1 MKQINLKKR
10 SEDYLKYAFSVRF
23 SRAAVFASVIWFQ
36 CYFAAIC
43 TAFPY
48 AAAGLVLAGVTLL
61 KDTFGGETKVAYHMM
76 IFDKTYTRKYFGV
89 QVSDKFLMNTLHSQK
104 MVFKHTYTLKF
115 PDQNSPLTIE
125 RSHPWEFDY
134 GGTELGDHQIEVR
147 DFVCKRGG
155 DYSGMDIDLKV
166 SFTMGLRMETSAT
179 SVLPTRAAVTIS
191 GWNEEPSDCTGWPI
205 YNVGDKIDWSAQIL
219 PNGQGQVHV
228 TPNKPSFKVNRSW
241 GRTGALSVTAG

>member
-1 MKQINLKKR
+1 MKQSNFKKR
-10 SEDYLKYAFSVRF
+10 SEYYLKNAFSVRF

-48 AAAGLVLAGVTLL
+48 QAAGLVLAGITLIHGV
-61 KDTFGGETKVAYHMM
+61 FGGETKVAYHMM

-89 QVSDKFLMNTLHSQK
+89 LVSDKYLMNVLHSQK
-104 MVFKHTYTLKF
+104 IVYKHTYTLKF
-115 PDQNSPLTIE
+115 PDQTPPRTIE
-125 RSHPWEFDY
+125 TNNPWEFNQ
-134 GGTELGDHQIEVR
+134 GGTEMGDHQIEVR

-155 DYSGMDIDLKV
+155 DYGGMDIDLKV
-166 SFTMGLRMETSAT
+166 SFTMRLQTETSA
-179 SVLPTRAAVTIS
+179 SSILPTRAAVTIR
-191 GWNEEPSDCTGWPI
+191 GWNEEHSDCTGWPT
-205 YNVGDKIDWSAQIL
+205 YNVGDQIDWSAEIL
-219 PNGQGQVHV
+219 PNGQGQVHI